1 MSAHKNVASS
11 SFCVNT
17 SCIFVN
23 ISYVYKNTIYVFIN
37 ISCIY
42 RLSWQN
48 TFFIPAFMIICR
60 DTFLKTS
67 VWK

>member
-1 MSAHKNVASS
+1 MSAHKNVVSP

-42 RLSWQN
+42 RLCHGKIHFH
-48 TFFIPAFMIICR
+48 TCVYDYLP
-60 DTFLKTS
+60 
-67 VWK
+67 

>member
-48 TFFIPAFMIICR
+48 TF
-60 DTFLKTS
+60 LKTS

>member
-1 MSAHKNVASS
+1 MSAHKNVVSP

-17 SCIFVN
+17 ICICVN

-42 RLSWQN
+42 RFYLRKIHFSY
-48 TFFIPAFMIICR
+48 
-60 DTFLKTS
+60 LLL
-67 VWK
+67 

>member
-42 RLSWQN
+42 RLCHGKIHFSY
-48 TFFIPAFMIICR
+48 
-60 DTFLKTS
+60 LHL
-67 VWK
+67 